1 MSGSSTNCL
10 CLSPLVV
17 EDTEDMQLQSISVVT
32 IFPVVAWI
40 ILRATKEDTDC
51 WSTDDNGYQWIN
63 DGTRITLLAI
73 NTLLMA
79 DIIRVLLTKLKA
91 VKSWHSD
98 KIRRTVRST
107 LFLLPLFGVTVLFA
121 AVRPDTT
128 SCAWEQAYYII
139 SYTMDGLQGPM
150 VAILY
155 CYFNREVRMMLKKTY
170 SNMSEN
176 FTFLHMG
183 VSDQRIPRTGPR
195 TTSMTN
201 VDDPILDI
209 SKMRNSMTESKTIN
223 LTYPTN
229 SSSESTHKANF
240 NFNDLFHSSRLSHPN
255 INKPRTSMFDRRS
268 TLASISE
275 LRESVEE
282 GSQNDKNSVSDTR
295 FSADN
300 CRIPEPIQTNQYD
313 DSTILSDTSNSNIRE
328 EHRRVHKTFDN
339 TWNMFSVDKVP
350 PWKLSNNK
358 SLNQNKDEISKKQ
371 SNIAPSKLK
380 SIEND
385 SHSRN
390 ETSNGSESF
399 IDINDQT
406 IDEIDTSSQLG
417 SKDEDSSLSEI
428 SEIKSR
434 PRVSDKEIEEFG
446 NLYVSVHG
454 PSTTKC

>member
-1 MSGSSTNCL
+1 MVRTMIQN
-10 CLSPLVV
+10 
-17 EDTEDMQLQSISVVT
+17 IRVVT

-40 ILRATKEDTDC
+40 ILRATKENTDC
-51 WSTDDNGYQWIN
+51 WSTDDAGYQWIN

-139 SYTMDGLQGPM
+139 SYTMDGMQGPL

-176 FTFLHMG
+176 ITFLHLG
-183 VSDQRIPRTGPR
+183 VSEQRIPRNGPR

-201 VDDPILDI
+201 VDDPTLEI
-209 SKMRNSMTESKTIN
+209 SKMRNSLTESKTTN
-223 LTYPTN
+223 LTDPTN
-229 SSSESTHKANF
+229 SSSESTHKVTF
-240 NFNDLFHSSRLSHPN
+240 HFNDLFHSSRSSHTN
-255 INKPRTSMFDRRS
+255 INKPRASMFGRRS

-282 GSQNDKNSVSDTR
+282 GSQNNKSSVSDTR
-295 FSADN
+295 FSVDN
-300 CRIPEPIQTNQYD
+300 CQIPEPSQTNRYD
-313 DSTILSDTSNSNIRE
+313 DSTILSDASHSNITE
-328 EHRRVHKTFDN
+328 VHKRIHKKFDN

-350 PWKLSNNK
+350 PRKLSNNE
-358 SLNQNKDEISKKQ
+358 SLIQNRDEKSKKQ
-371 SNIAPSKLK
+371 SNIFPSKLRF
-380 SIEND
+380 IEND
-385 SHSRN
+385 SHSRD
-390 ETSNGSESF
+390 ETSNASESF

-417 SKDEDSSLSEI
+417 SKNEGSSLSEI

-446 NLYVSVHG
+446 NLYLSLHG
-454 PSTTKC
+454 PNTTNC